1 MNFKDVK
8 RYLNRNITGKDVIIG
23 VLLIVNFYMVSFIM
37 QTGEI
42 INKVNAEN
50 ERLELENQRMAHLMG
65 LTTEALQKKNKEE
78 AERKLR
84 DPFRP
89 DHPTK
94 EELEAQTKAEILHK

>member
-8 RYLNRNITGKDVIIG
+8 RYLNRNITGKDIIIG

-50 ERLELENQRMAHLMG
+50 ERLELENERMAHLMG

-78 AERKLR
+78 AERTLR

-94 EELEAQTKAEILHK
+94 EELETRTEGN